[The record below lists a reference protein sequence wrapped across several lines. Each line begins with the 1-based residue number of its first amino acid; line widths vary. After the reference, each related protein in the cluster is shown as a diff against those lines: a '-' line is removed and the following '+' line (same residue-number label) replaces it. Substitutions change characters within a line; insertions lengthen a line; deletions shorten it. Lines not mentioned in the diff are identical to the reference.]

1 MDCQGADTTAPKDV
15 THAVII
21 DARRSEST
29 WASSDGGP
37 DLKRGA
43 HNAGRSTFGTKVASQ
58 PRRRLV

>member
-1 MDCQGADTTAPKDV
+1 MDCQGVDRTAPKDV
-15 THAVII
+15 THAVMV

-43 HNAGRSTFGTKVASQ
+43 HNAGRSMLGTKVAGQ
-58 PRRRLV
+58 PRRRMV